1 MSKENT
7 NKEPQHYHQQASDY
21 PQDPKSQRLKSRS
34 KKGGKDQD
42 TESDP
47 SYAGKQQRKLSDTLV
62 FLRKRAVSP
71 PKTIMLPKLRR
82 MDANNRFS
90 PLLEA
95 DEDEEQDEYISNQ
108 GKESFTAKST
118 SSLKTALQA
127 GKTKT
132 GKDDQKPA
140 VKARPVAGNSS
151 STKITSSST
160 TPLQA

>member
-1 MSKENT
+1 
-7 NKEPQHYHQQASDY
+7 
-21 PQDPKSQRLKSRS
+21 
-34 KKGGKDQD
+34 
-42 TESDP
+42 
-47 SYAGKQQRKLSDTLV
+47 
-62 FLRKRAVSP
+62 
-71 PKTIMLPKLRR
+71 
-82 MDANNRFS
+82 MDANNRFN

>member
-62 FLRKRAVSP
+62 FLRKQAVSP
-71 PKTIMLPKLRR
+71 PKTIMLPKLCR

-95 DEDEEQDEYISNQ
+95 DEDEEQDEYLSTQ
-108 GKESFTAKST
+108 GKE
-118 SSLKTALQA
+118 
-127 GKTKT
+127 
-132 GKDDQKPA
+132 
-140 VKARPVAGNSS
+140 
-151 STKITSSST
+151 
-160 TPLQA
+160 